1 LHNQPKFEF
10 DNSYEF
16 PEIKTEKV
24 SEEIMNKTLENQR
37 EQLSRKL
44 NNILGNR
51 LRDGSFGYLSDLL
64 GSVENPDIYHI
75 QNIWNGLKGVEEL
88 QDSVIRKL
96 ERMISKSE
104 STPKV
109 EGQANKP
116 QVTKASEKPLDKN
129 KLQDIEEKKTNS
141 ILNEVPGQ
149 EKMLRSSHKSGA
161 PLEKT
166 QELSLAST
174 TTAISKEV
182 EKAIDNISKNV
193 LEHQAKSTAASSEKI
208 QEQKNPAPNNAV
220 LQQSLMAALN
230 IAPVSKEV
238 EETKNN
244 NSHKH
249 NNSKYQQR
257 PESSNSSSSVQG
269 RDKNSKV
276 YIPKNGEGPRQQ
288 NNSENTGNHKKNRN
302 GRHKKQKEQ
311 NGQGGN
317 GGNSGQKSENKQKD
331 QREFVQNVYVPKSNS

>member
-37 EQLSRKL
+37 EQLSKKL

-51 LRDGSFGYLSDLL
+51 LRDGSFGYLNDLL

-96 ERMISKSE
+96 EKMISKSE
-104 STPKV
+104 PTPNV

-116 QVTKASEKPLDKN
+116 QVTTASEKPLDKN
-129 KLQDIEEKKTNS
+129 KLQNIEEKKTNS
-141 ILNEVPGQ
+141 IPN
-149 EKMLRSSHKSGA
+149 
-161 PLEKT
+161 T
-166 QELSLAST
+166 QELSSAST

-193 LEHQAKSTAASSEKI
+193 LEHQAKSTAVSSEKI

-249 NNSKYQQR
+249 NNSKYQPR
-257 PESSNSSSSVQG
+257 PESSNNPSSVQG

-276 YIPKNGEGPRQQ
+276 YLPKNGEGPRQQ
-288 NNSENTGNHKKNRN
+288 NNGENTGNHKKNRN

-317 GGNSGQKSENKQKD
+317 GGNSGQKAENKQQS